1 MLFPFFSSDY
11 MITIRV
17 LMIVPTP
24 STMSNNAPAIDIY
37 LLNKGA
43 LFNSQPVSP
52 PAKMINGEI
61 AVPNPNRSAIA
72 KLFRGEVNVAE

>member
-1 MLFPFFSSDY
+1 
-11 MITIRV
+11 MITVRV
-17 LMIVPTP
+17 FMMVPTP

-61 AVPNPNRSAIA
+61 AVPNPNKTA
-72 KLFRGEVNVAE
+72 KTKLLNGAAKVAE